1 MYMKTKILLAIML
14 ITQGVFSQN
23 ENNRKIGDFKI
34 LKVYDLVNIELVRAE
49 ENYAEVTGEYP
60 NNTVIKNKNG
70 ELKVRMGI
78 EKRFRGANTKIKI
91 FYNNIDK
98 IYVHEGAFV
107 YSKDTIAQTEI
118 YIKADEGARVVFNI
132 NTETLSTNTSSG
144 ATIDLQGKTHH
155 HRAKVNTGGE
165 LKASKLET
173 EDTEVFLTTGAVAD
187 VFAKNTLGVNVR
199 AGGTVNVHSKT
210 RKIVENILAGGTVNY
225 LYEN

>member
-1 MYMKTKILLAIML
+1 MKTKILITILL
-14 ITQGVFSQN
+14 LTQGVFSQN
-23 ENNRKIGDFKI
+23 ENNRKIGDFKT

-60 NNTVIKNKNG
+60 NNTVIKNKKG

-78 EKRFRGANTKIKI
+78 EMRFRGANTKIKI

-107 YSKDTIAQTEI
+107 YSKDTITQADI

-132 NTETLSTNTSSG
+132 NTATLSTNTSSG
-144 ATIDLQGKTHH
+144 ATMDLQGTTEH

-173 EDTEVFLTTGAVAD
+173 QDTEVFLTPGAVAD
-187 VFAKNTLGVNVR
+187 VFAKNTIEANVR
-199 AGGTVNVHSKT
+199 AGGTINVHSKT
-210 RKIVENILAGGTVNY
+210 RKIVENILVGGTVNY
-225 LYEN
+225 LYED

>member
-1 MYMKTKILLAIML
+1 MYMKTKILLAILL

-49 ENYAEVTGEYP
+49 ENYAEVTGEYS

>member
-1 MYMKTKILLAIML
+1 MKTKILLAILL

-49 ENYAEVTGEYP
+49 ENYAEVTGEYS

>member
-1 MYMKTKILLAIML
+1 MYMKTKTLLAILL

-49 ENYAEVTGEYP
+49 ENYAEVTGEYS

>member
-1 MYMKTKILLAIML
+1 MKTKILLAIML

-49 ENYAEVTGEYP
+49 ENYAEVTGEYS

-107 YSKDTIAQTEI
+107 YSKDTIAQTDI